1 MAEIETQQAQVVAQ
15 KAKQVGDENVADVR
29 EPEVEV
35 TKESVAAQVAPA
47 REKDA
52 AKVPVHET
60 RVATDVVITDPSSP
74 EAVQVPDAGRGS
86 LDLPI
91 HQLAEG
97 TVESRFESEA
107 AEADEPETETE
118 TPSS

>member
-1 MAEIETQQAQVVAQ
+1 MAEIETQQAEVVAQ
-15 KAKQVGDENVADVR
+15 KRKQVGDENVADVR

-35 TKESVAAQVAPA
+35 NTEAVDAQVAPA

-60 RVATDVVITDPSSP
+60 KVATDVVVTDPSSP

-107 AEADEPETETE
+107 SEADESKKDE